1 MQTFRRE
8 KKTGMSMERVST
20 LADGRECEK
29 GESNGMEKYSGSTLV
44 VKGLIPKEE
53 KFDSFPPVG
62 SGEPSKIMLY
72 LLGLQFHYLRSCLF
86 FFL

>member
-1 MQTFRRE
+1 MEGSVR
-8 KKTGMSMERVST
+8 KERV
-20 LADGRECEK
+20 
-29 GESNGMEKYSGSTLV
+29 MEWKSILGLLLV

-62 SGEPSKIMLY
+62 SGEPSKVMLY
-72 LLGLQFHYLRSCLF
+72 LLGLQFHYLRSCLCV